1 MQTIR
6 FAARRLAL
14 AAALGLAAASFS
26 ALAADVQVTLS
37 GDQEVPPVAT
47 SAKGN
52 GTLMFGNDKS
62 VSGSITT
69 TGINGTAAHIHEA
82 APGKNGGVIIPL
94 VKAGEGQWNVPAG
107 AKLTDAQE
115 AAYKSGNLYVNVHS
129 DAHKD
134 GEIRGQIKP

>member
-1 MQTIR
+1 MQTLR
-6 FAARRLAL
+6 FAARRAAL
-14 AAALGLAAASFS
+14 AVALGAAAVSFS
-26 ALAADVQVTLS
+26 TLAADVQVTLS

-47 SAKGN
+47 VAKGN
-52 GTLMFGNDKS
+52 GTLMFGSDKS

-94 VKAGEGQWNVPAG
+94 AKAGDGKWTVPAG